1 MSLDYRSI
9 FESAPDLYVILLPD
23 CPRFTILAA
32 TEEFARQTHT
42 VKKDLIDR
50 SLFEVFPDNE
60 EARLFLTRVV
70 EQKQTQKMLIASPSE
85 KYWSAVSIPI
95 FEGKELKYILHRVTD
110 VTEYQKTNEQLKAA
124 IGIREDILA
133 IVSHD
138 LKNPLGSIEMSL
150 DILKESLR
158 GEETLERVKM
168 FKIIERSVR
177 HMKRLIGD
185 LLSFAKIQSG
195 NFTIEMQRFSLRKL
209 LLDAQHAVLHSAIK
223 KRIHIRVDI
232 KTQSDVILCDH
243 DRLLEVLSNIL
254 GNAIKF
260 SRPGGFVRLKV
271 CDQKDCYHF
280 SVHDEGPGIAPEN
293 MPHLF
298 DRYWQAKETAHQGV
312 GLGLA
317 IAKGIV
323 IGHHGEIWAESV
335 PGSGTTM
342 HFTIPRDF
350 HLELRSK
357 AATKTDDP
365 IIGLNLAKP

>member
-9 FESAPDLYVILLPD
+9 FESAPDLYLILLPD
-23 CPRFTILAA
+23 FPRFTILAA

-42 VKKDLIDR
+42 IKKDLINR

-95 FEGKELKYILHRVTD
+95 LEGDELKYILHRVSD
-110 VTEYQKTNEQLKAA
+110 VTECQRTNEQLKAA
-124 IGIREDILA
+124 VSIREDILA

-138 LKNPLGSIEMSL
+138 LKNPLGSIEMSTE
-150 DILKESLR
+150 ILKESLR
-158 GEETLERVKM
+158 GEETLERVEM
-168 FKIIERSVR
+168 IKIIERSVR

-185 LLSFAKIQSG
+185 LLNFAKIQSG
-195 NFTIEMQRFSLRKL
+195 NFTIEMQNLSLRKL
-209 LLDAQHAVLHSAIK
+209 LLDAQQTVLHSALK

-232 KTQSDVILCDH
+232 KTENDIILCDH

-260 SRPGGFVRLKV
+260 SRPGGLVRLKV
-271 CDQKDCYHF
+271 ADQKDCYHF
-280 SVHDEGPGIAPEN
+280 SIHDEGPGITPEN

-298 DRYWQAKETAHQGV
+298 DRYWQAKETAHQGA

-323 IGHHGEIWAESV
+323 LGHHGEIWAESK
-335 PGSGTTM
+335 PGTGTTM
-342 HFTIPRDF
+342 HFTIPKDF
-350 HLELRSK
+350 HLELIPKS
-357 AATKTDDP
+357 ATVKCNYQYE
-365 IIGLNLAKP
+365 I

>member
-23 CPRFTILAA
+23 CPRFTIIAA

-42 VKKDLIDR
+42 LKNDLINR
-50 SLFEVFPDNE
+50 GLFEVFPDNE
-60 EARLFLTRVV
+60 DARLFLTRVV
-70 EQKQTQKMLIASPSE
+70 EQKQTQKMLITSPSE

-95 FEGKELKYILHRVTD
+95 LEGEELKYILHRVTD
-110 VTEYQKTNEQLKAA
+110 VTDYQKTNEQLKAA
-124 IGIREDILA
+124 VSIREDILA

-138 LKNPLGSIEMSL
+138 LKNPLGSIEMST

-158 GEETLERVKM
+158 GEETLERVEM
-168 FKIIERSVR
+168 LKIIERSVR

-195 NFTIEMQRFSLRKL
+195 NFTIEMQRLSLRKL
-209 LLDAQHAVLHSAIK
+209 LFDAQQAVLHSAIK
-223 KRIHIRVDI
+223 KGVHIRVDI
-232 KTQSDVILCDH
+232 KTNSDIILCDH

-260 SRPGGFVRLKV
+260 SRASGLVRLKV
-271 CDQKDCYHF
+271 SDQKDCYHF
-280 SVHDEGPGIAPEN
+280 SVHDEGPGISSEN

-298 DRYWQAKETAHQGV
+298 DRYWQAKETAHQGA

-317 IAKGIV
+317 IAKGI
-323 IGHHGEIWAESV
+323 ILGHHGEIWAESK
-335 PGSGTTM
+335 PGTGTIM
-342 HFTIPRDF
+342 HFTIPKDF
-350 HLELRSK
+350 HLERLSK
-357 AATKTDDP
+357 TATKLNDSV
-365 IIGLNLAKP
+365 IGLNLAKP